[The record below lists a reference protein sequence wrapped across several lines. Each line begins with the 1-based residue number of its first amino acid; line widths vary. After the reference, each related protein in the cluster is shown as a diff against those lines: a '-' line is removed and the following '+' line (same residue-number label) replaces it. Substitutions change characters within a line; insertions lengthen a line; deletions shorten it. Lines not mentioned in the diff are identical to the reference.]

1 MALLSVVLPAYNEEQ
16 NIANTA
22 KTLSSL
28 LKKEGID
35 YELVF
40 ISDGSKDGT
49 YNEILKAA
57 ESDPRIKGAEF
68 SRNFGKEAGIFAGM
82 ELTAGDA
89 VVVMDCDLQHP
100 PQVIPQ
106 MWKLWQAGAEVVEG
120 IKISRGKER
129 VIHKF
134 SAGIFY
140 KIMSKLIKMDM
151 NSSSDYKLL
160 DRKVVNVLLELPERN
175 TFFRALTFWAGFR
188 TETVEYEVQERQYGE
203 SKWSFWSLM
212 KYAVFN
218 ATSFSTLPLQLVT
231 VMGMVSIFF
240 SVILAVQTLVKFLM
254 GTAVEGFTTVILL
267 ILIIGGFLMLSLG
280 IIGHY
285 IARIYEE
292 VKGRPKYIFSKITDN
307 VQCYS
312 SHVCRSQ
319 SDLCLHKNLT
329 ATEQT
334 KGAPI
339 HEQRGV

>member
-1 MALLSVVLPAYNEEQ
+1 MALLSIVLPAYNEEQ

-22 KTLSSL
+22 KTLSCL
-28 LKKEGID
+28 LEKEGID
-35 YELVF
+35 YELIF
-40 ISDGSKDGT
+40 ISDGSEDGT
-49 YNEILKAA
+49 YDEILKAA
-57 ESDPRIKGAEF
+57 ESNPRIKGAQF
-68 SRNFGKEAGIFAGM
+68 SRNFGKEASIFAGM
-82 ELTAGDA
+82 ELTTGDA

-100 PQVIPQ
+100 PEVLPQ
-106 MWKLWQAGAEVVEG
+106 MWKLWQEGAEVVEG
-120 IKISRGKER
+120 IKTGRGKESLAHR
-129 VIHKF
+129 I
-134 SAGIFY
+134 SAGLFY
-140 KIMSKLIKMDM
+140 KTMSKLIKMDM
-151 NSSSDYKLL
+151 NASSDYKLL

-188 TETVEYEVQERQYGE
+188 TETVQYEVQERQYGE

-212 KYAVFN
+212 KYAISN

-231 VMGMVSIFF
+231 IMGAISIFF

-267 ILIIGGFLMLSLG
+267 VLIIGGFLMLSLG

-292 VKGRPKYIFSKITDN
+292 VKGRPKYIISKITKN
-307 VQCYS
+307 
-312 SHVCRSQ
+312 CRRQADSG
-319 SDLCLHKNLT
+319 LHENLPV
-329 ATEQT
+329 AEQT